1 MLIVNKSPS
10 ASASVPSTNWPSSPT
25 PPQCLS
31 VESLQL
37 PSAAKVPMSAASG
50 QTHRRIV
57 IGAGMPAPHRSRPPL
72 RFDRT
77 FLEERDNQLKLIQLL
92 FGLVAFMLTV
102 QCWPNPLF
110 PYCLGRIV
118 DFFQLFNAVCVH
130 GFFLIGTFFLA
141 LAHLFSAPDAFYYYN
156 FSLLEQFYC
165 GLAAVMYLIGSVF
178 AILNMSRAIFA
189 LLWFFHL
196 CLSVESLQLPSA
208 AKVPMSAA
216 SGQTHRRIVIG
227 AGMPAP
233 HRSRP
238 PLRFDRTFLE
248 ERDNQLKLIQLLFG
262 LVAFML
268 TVQCWPNPLFPY
280 CLGRIVDFFQLFNAV
295 CVHGFFLIGTFFLAL
310 AHLFSA
316 PDAFYYYNFS
326 LLEQFYCGLAA
337 VMYLIGSVFAILNMS
352 RAIFALLWFFHLF
365 VTLACLGLYT
375 FDLWTRWKRDKQ
387 FKKDQ
392 QHNQSAYIT

>member
-1 MLIVNKSPS
+1 MKSSPLPFHPSLHFQHAFIKKFIFLEAAQSNKITTRHIHSFPHRITLPKLVIHNIIVNKSPS
-10 ASASVPSTNWPSSPT
+10 VSVPSTDRPYSPT
-25 PPQCLS
+25 PPKCLS

-57 IGAGMPAPHRSRPPL
+57 IGAGMPTPHRSRPPL

-92 FGLVAFMLTV
+92 CGLVAFLLTV

-118 DFFQLFNAVCVH
+118 NFFQLFNAVCVH
-130 GFFLIGTFFLA
+130 GFFLLGTFFLA

-165 GLAAVMYLIGSVF
+165 GLAS
-178 AILNMSRAIFA
+178 
-189 LLWFFHL
+189 
-196 CLSVESLQLPSA
+196 
-208 AKVPMSAA
+208 
-216 SGQTHRRIVIG
+216 
-227 AGMPAP
+227 
-233 HRSRP
+233 
-238 PLRFDRTFLE
+238 
-248 ERDNQLKLIQLLFG
+248 
-262 LVAFML
+262 
-268 TVQCWPNPLFPY
+268 
-280 CLGRIVDFFQLFNAV
+280 
-295 CVHGFFLIGTFFLAL
+295 
-310 AHLFSA
+310 
-316 PDAFYYYNFS
+316 
-326 LLEQFYCGLAA
+326 